1 MSTVGSKSS
10 PSGSVTSLD
19 SESIVFDYPEA
30 DIIIRSS
37 DLYEFR
43 VLKLYVVHSSTKL
56 GEKVLISP
64 NPNPSSSAEAHLGT
78 DTSVDRLPVVSLPVS
93 AAILYSLLTYVFP
106 VTPVLPQTVEQT
118 MELLSVA
125 QEYGMDVVITQIRNH
140 IALQTPSFIRE
151 ETAFLVYSLAQKYGL
166 RTEAL
171 QAAKSTLGLSTF
183 IIQSLYSKGQLD
195 MMPGAS
201 LHELWTYHTRVRSKL
216 KSCIEEFMTS
226 HAHGILGNSTCG
238 SLTDS
243 GVPSWLYSYMA
254 TIETAPVPLTSLGLT
269 KFYVH
274 MTTHIQKLSREGGG
288 GCSSCASI
296 PGETIHKFWEALT
309 TVVDRNI
316 AEVRCPDLSV
326 LGRVPKGLQAEIDFV
341 LIVEGGNS
349 NDQAETSGEPHPLG
363 YLDMFNAD
371 VILQSSDLVKFRV
384 HKAVLFTSSPF
395 FRDMFSLPLLS
406 NGEPAGELPIVP
418 VPEDATVL
426 NSLISMLYPVPPEIP
441 KSNDAILALLS
452 AAQKYDMVAV
462 QSSIRAEASRRGL
475 LSPPQAEAFRMYA
488 IAYSRRLIPEM
499 ETAARL
505 TLDYPLTFESLGGAL
520 RSFEGRAL
528 RDLVEF
534 RWHCTN
540 NIPSRLMLFSNHHIG
555 LSKIWVGCPTGPF
568 RGRLPGWIQN
578 ILMTNIVHLK
588 RSLTYGIPTPSG
600 FDQEYIA
607 ALRAHVKE
615 NDCHFCAKVHMLDGE
630 TFCSEVKKMLAD
642 ARNVP
647 YMLSEGA
654 PGV

>member
-10 PSGSVTSLD
+10 PSGSLTSLD

-30 DIIIRSS
+30 DIILRSCDS
-37 DLYEFR
+37 YEFR
-43 VLKLYVVHSSTKL
+43 VLKLYVVHSSPKL
-56 GEKVLISP
+56 GEKVLTSP
-64 NPNPSSSAEAHLGT
+64 NSRPSSSAEAHLGR
-78 DTSVDRLPVVSLPVS
+78 DTSVDGLPVVSLPVGG
-93 AAILYSLLTYVFP
+93 AILYSLLTYVFP
-106 VTPVLPQTVEQT
+106 VSPVLPQTVEQT

-151 ETAFLVYSLAQKYGL
+151 ETVFLVYSLAQKYGL
-166 RTEAL
+166 RIEAL
-171 QAAKSTLGLSTF
+171 QAAKSTLSFSTF
-183 IIQSLYSKGQLD
+183 TIENLHFQGQLD
-195 MMPGAS
+195 IMPGAS
-201 LHELWTYHTRVRSKL
+201 LHELWKYHTSVRSKL

-238 SLTDS
+238 SLTNS
-243 GVPSWLYSYMA
+243 GVPSWLYSYIA
-254 TIETAPVPLTSLGLT
+254 TIKTAPVPLTSLGLT
-269 KFYVH
+269 ELYVH
-274 MTTHIQKLSREGGG
+274 LATHIQKLSHKGGG
-288 GCSSCASI
+288 GCSSCANKL
-296 PGETIHKFWEALT
+296 GETIDRFWEALT

-316 AEVRCPDLSV
+316 AEVRGPDLSV
-326 LGRVPKGLQAEIDFV
+326 LGRVPKCLQAEIDLA
-341 LIVEGGNS
+341 LIVGGGNA
-349 NDQAETSGEPHPLG
+349 NYQAESSSEPHPLECS
-363 YLDMFNAD
+363 DMFNAD

-384 HKAVLFTSSPF
+384 HRAVLVTSSPF

-406 NGEPAGELPIVP
+406 NGEPAGELPVVP
-418 VPEDATVL
+418 VPEDAAVL
-426 NSLISMLYPVPPEIP
+426 NGLISMLYPVPPEIP

-452 AAQKYDMVAV
+452 SAQKYDMVAA
-462 QSSIRAEASRRGL
+462 QSSIRAEASRRAL
-475 LSPPQAEAFRMYA
+475 LSPPHAEAFRMYA

-528 RDLVEF
+528 RDLADF
-534 RWHCTN
+534 RHRCTN
-540 NIPSRLMLFSNHHIG
+540 RIPSQLMLFLNHHIG
-555 LSKIWVGCPTGPF
+555 PSKIWVGCPTAPT
-568 RGRLPGWIQN
+568 RGRLPGWLQN
-578 ILMTNIVHLK
+578 MLMTKIAHLK
-588 RSLTYGIPTPSG
+588 MAFRYGIPTPSE

-615 NDCHFCAKVHMLDGE
+615 NDCHFCAKVHILDGE
-630 TFCSEVKKMLAD
+630 SFCSEIKKMLAE

-647 YMLSEGA
+647 YLSSEGA